1 MQRREA
7 LQLVA
12 VLMGGTVIGADA
24 FLTGC
29 KAPARKEGLFYD
41 TDEALMGEIGE
52 TILPAGAGVGSGVGV
67 PGAKEAGI
75 GPFMKVIVTD
85 CYTPEEQDVFIK
97 GLQTL
102 RDQKFMDMTPEQRH
116 DLLVKLDK
124 EMRDPRYTDKNPHY
138 FRMLKQLTIWGYY
151 SSEAGAT
158 KALRYMETPGRYDGN
173 YPYKKG
179 DKAWAL

>member
-1 MQRREA
+1 M
-7 LQLVA
+7 VA

-24 FLTGC
+24 FMSGC
-29 KAPARKEGLFYD
+29 KTPARKEGLFYD
-41 TDEALMGEIGE
+41 TDTALMDEIGE
-52 TILPAGAGVGSGVGV
+52 TILPAGQGV

-75 GPFMKVIVTD
+75 GNFMKVIVTD
-85 CYTPEEQDVFIK
+85 CYTPEDQDVFVK

-102 RDQKFMDMTPEQRH
+102 RDKNFMDLTPEQRH
-116 DLLVKLDK
+116 ELCVQLDK
-124 EMRDPRYTDKNPHY
+124 ETPDRGSDVAPHHY
-138 FRMLKQLTIWGYY
+138 FKMLKQLTIWGYF

-158 KALRYMETPGRYDGN
+158 KALRYIETPGRYDGN